1 MSRAQWNGT
10 LRLHRPDPSHRVFC
24 YCSCKQDA
32 EERFS
37 GQQFCQM
44 ERDELM
50 NWLDQLKWTTFKDGL
65 KYFRS
70 DWTEKVHSTWF
81 LTEIYRYLSW
91 IENSQVLFLS
101 LKIDTVL
108 QFANNSGQT
117 TASGQ
122 FLSQRYH
129 RDVHVCKSLVTYNS
143 SLFIY
148 YRVYLGS
155 QENRAL
161 LEEVEIR
168 EIVDPK
174 VLRDR

>member
-70 DWTEKVHSTWF
+70 DWTEKVHSTWL

-101 LKIDTVL
+101 LKIDTVPYSL
-108 QFANNSGQT
+108 RIIVGRLLLLVNFYHNAIIVMYTSAGHLWHIIQAY
-117 TASGQ
+117 
-122 FLSQRYH
+122 LSIIGFTWGVR
-129 RDVHVCKSLVTYNS
+129 RTGPCWK
-143 SLFIY
+143 
-148 YRVYLGS
+148 RW
-155 QENRAL
+155 
-161 LEEVEIR
+161 
-168 EIVDPK
+168 K
-174 VLRDR
+174 

>member
-1 MSRAQWNGT
+1 
-10 LRLHRPDPSHRVFC
+10 
-24 YCSCKQDA
+24 
-32 EERFS
+32 
-37 GQQFCQM
+37 
-44 ERDELM
+44 M
-50 NWLDQLKWTTFKDGL
+50 NWLDHLKWTTFKDGL

-168 EIVDPK
+168 EIVDP
-174 VLRDR
+174 RSSGTDRSNRRAGAWRTCWRGRRAWGTRPPGWGW

>member
-1 MSRAQWNGT
+1 MG
-10 LRLHRPDPSHRVFC
+10 
-24 YCSCKQDA
+24 
-32 EERFS
+32 
-37 GQQFCQM
+37 
-44 ERDELM
+44 
-50 NWLDQLKWTTFKDGL
+50 
-65 KYFRS
+65 
-70 DWTEKVHSTWF
+70 
-81 LTEIYRYLSW
+81 W
-91 IENSQVLFLS
+91 IESPQVLFLS

-122 FLSQRYH
+122 SLSQRYH